1 MSTASLLPKIAGYQ
15 AVRFPLL
22 AYVPMV
28 AAAAFCAVG
37 YSAAVRDG
45 GGGAPGAAAYL
56 VAGVTMLG
64 LFFLLRV
71 LDEHKDADT
80 DARYRPELPVPSG
93 LVTLREL
100 RVAASLVLGLVA
112 LANAVLD
119 PLLLLPLAAAV
130 GYAALMGREFF
141 VREWL
146 RARPL
151 AYLLSHMV
159 VMPLV
164 VLHATAADW
173 LPAGREM
180 PREIWLLLV
189 FAFLNGLVIEIG
201 RKLRS
206 PAEERAGV
214 ETYTASWGVPLA
226 TAAWSAAVAGAALT
240 LWLCARAL
248 GQGLPALLMAG
259 PLLAAAWL
267 PAAMLVRRS
276 GESRGDAREAG
287 AERAGRKVE
296 TMAGVWVLGSYLL
309 LGSIALLARVRG
321 GELG

>member
-1 MSTASLLPKIAGYQ
+1 MTTASLLPKIAGYQ

-37 YSAAVRDG
+37 YSFAVRDAQT
-45 GGGAPGAAAYL
+45 GAPGVAAYV
-56 VAGVTMLG
+56 VAGFTMLG

-71 LDEHKDADT
+71 LDEHKDAET
-80 DARYRPELPVPSG
+80 DARHRPELPVPSG

-100 RVAASLVLGLVA
+100 RLAAALVLGTAVVA
-112 LANAVLD
+112 NTLLD
-119 PLLLLPLAAAV
+119 PLLLLPLALAI

-141 VREWL
+141 VRDWL

-164 VLHATAADW
+164 VLHATAVDW
-173 LPAGREM
+173 LAAARAM
-180 PREIWLLLV
+180 PGEIWLLLG

-201 RKLRS
+201 RKLRG

-214 ETYTASWGVPLA
+214 ETYTASWGVPVAASAWAGALA
-226 TAAWSAAVAGAALT
+226 AAAVM
-240 LWLCARAL
+240 LWLCADAL
-248 GQGLPALLMAG
+248 GAALPALLIGA
-259 PLLAAAWL
+259 PLLGVTLL
-267 PAAMLVRRS
+267 PAHRLVRRS
-276 GESRGDAREAG
+276 RGASADAG
-287 AERAGRKVE
+287 SGPERLGKAVE

-309 LGSIALLARVRG
+309 LGTLAFLARMPG
-321 GELG
+321 GHHG